1 MNKWTEENWQKR
13 FDIVYKCQLSSLYHR
28 KRERFYSLLDKI
40 SNALALIAGTS
51 AMSELLP
58 SAQAKAIAGAIVAA
72 VTLPGIVFT
81 WADKAR
87 AHALLASK
95 FIALESE
102 IIGAGILTSSQ
113 LDKFSEQALKLEV
126 EEPPQLSALTRLCQ
140 NEIAFAMGE
149 KGSINKLSFRERLFA
164 HFIDM
169 PKTTT
174 N

>member
-1 MNKWTEENWQKR
+1 MKEWTDDDWQRR
-13 FDIVYKCQLSSLYHR
+13 FDILYKCQLSSLYHR
-28 KRERFYSLLDKI
+28 KRERFYSLLDKVA
-40 SNALALIAGTS
+40 NALALIAGTS

-58 SAQAKAIAGAIVAA
+58 SASAKAMAGAVVAA

-87 AHALLASK
+87 MHALLASK
-95 FIALESE
+95 FVTLESE
-102 IIGAGILTSSQ
+102 VIGAGVLDAAQ
-113 LDKFSEQALKLEV
+113 LDKFSECALKLEV

-140 NEIAFAMGE
+140 NEIAYAMGE
-149 KGSINKLSFRERLFA
+149 TSSMRQLSFKERVLA

-169 PKTTT
+169 PKAST